1 MAIPAEIEWLNPISG
16 EIEIVDGVLCGCY
29 ECKGIADN
37 FYFEIEKHGIPFTKS
52 EYREHQRDRQKQY
65 QEYII
70 RKAERERAHTKE
82 TEALEGHG
90 RPSSVTTRFDLNT
103 GQLSS
108 DDDRL
113 LGNVRWETLWRASI
127 Q

>member
-1 MAIPAEIEWLNPISG
+1 MAYIGEGLWFNPYT
-16 EIEIVDGVLCGCY
+16 EQNETVEGVWCECY
-29 ECKGIADN
+29 ECKSDVHN
-37 FYFEIEKHGIPFTKS
+37 QHEVDVFYTKAEFRVHQNERRKS
-52 EYREHQRDRQKQY
+52 YNEYN
-65 QEYII
+65 I
-70 RKAERERAHTKE
+70 RKAELQERAHTKE

-113 LGNVRWETLWRASI
+113 LGNARWETLWRASI

>member
-1 MAIPAEIEWLNPISG
+1 MVLYDTLDGKPVAYCYCYDCNYLLNTQYNG
-16 EIEIVDGVLCGCY
+16 
-29 ECKGIADN
+29 
-37 FYFEIEKHGIPFTKS
+37 S
-52 EYREHQRDRQKQY
+52 EMHRYAMTLEQYREHKSERNRSY
-65 QEYII
+65 NEYKI
-70 RKAERERAHTKE
+70 RKAELQRAHTKE

>member
-1 MAIPAEIEWLNPISG
+1 MVLYDTLDGKPVAYCYCYDCNYLLNTEYNG
-16 EIEIVDGVLCGCY
+16 
-29 ECKGIADN
+29 
-37 FYFEIEKHGIPFTKS
+37 S
-52 EYREHQRDRQKQY
+52 EMHRYAMTLEQYREHKSERNKSY
-65 QEYII
+65 NEYTI
-70 RKAERERAHTKE
+70 RKAELQERAHTKE

-90 RPSSVTTRFDLNT
+90 RPSSVTTRFNLHT

-113 LGNVRWETLWRASI
+113 LGNVRWETLWRAYL